1 MINKQNNEHVPNVTC
16 TIKCETEPKSLLN
29 GECLFFFFYF
39 RNTSYCVLN
48 CYFDSF
54 FFIQVYTYN
63 CSFARVL
70 WATGNCGL
78 WNAYIVYAKK
88 WSSDWLSD
96 VILVCFYEVAT
107 ICLSPLEGL
116 HKING
121 KLSFRRDLL
130 NFLANILTIFFMMPL
145 KNDII

>member
-1 MINKQNNEHVPNVTC
+1 MYYKVWNRAKESS
-16 TIKCETEPKSLLN
+16 KWRMS
-29 GECLFFFFYF
+29 FFFFYF